1 MKKTPVMFI
10 ELKYPVQVQFIRS
23 NHIYCYKRGKY
34 KEHTNKQIEREK
46 CQYWPKKGGIKGGAE
61 VIWKI

>member
-34 KEHTNKQIEREK
+34 KEHTNKQIERKK
-46 CQYWPKKGGIKGGAE
+46 CQY
-61 VIWKI
+61 